1 MASPTLGA
9 CDPAVLAARITRW
22 EAGAGHR
29 FASVELTYARYVRYA
44 GDVSCTIHALSQP
57 QLVDG
62 SGSVLIDGGPPAPS
76 AALTIAPGGILK
88 TAVQVA
94 NYCGPTPV
102 PPVTVAFIF
111 PSGLGRIVAA
121 PTSPTDTTGVPPCL
135 GEPGSAGEIEMQP
148 WAP

>member
-29 FASVELTYARYVRYA
+29 FASVELTNA

-57 QLVDG
+57 QLVDR
-62 SGSVLIDGGPPAPS
+62 SGSVLIDGAPPAPS

-88 TAVQVA
+88 TTVQVA
-94 NYCGPTPV
+94 NYCGPAAV

-111 PSGLGRIVAA
+111 PGGLGRIVAA
-121 PTSPTDTTGVPPCL
+121 PTSPTRYDGSPPCL

>member
-29 FASVELTYARYVRYA
+29 FASVELTNA

-57 QLVDG
+57 QLVDR
-62 SGSVLIDGGPPAPS
+62 SGSVLIDGAPPAPS

-88 TAVQVA
+88 TTVQVA
-94 NYCGPTPV
+94 NYCGPAAV

-111 PSGLGRIVAA
+111 PGGLGRIVAA